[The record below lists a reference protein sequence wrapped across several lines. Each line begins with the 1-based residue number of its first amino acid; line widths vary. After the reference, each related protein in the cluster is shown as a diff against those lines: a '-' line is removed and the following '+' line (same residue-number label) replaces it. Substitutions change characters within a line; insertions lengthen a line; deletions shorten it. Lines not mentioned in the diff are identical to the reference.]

1 MLTLPQ
7 AGAYRSNIPS
17 LEDNRGKEALANHW
31 SEHGSGNLFHHQ

>member
-17 LEDNRGKEALANHW
+17 LEDNRGKEALANGFVMILP
-31 SEHGSGNLFHHQ
+31 S